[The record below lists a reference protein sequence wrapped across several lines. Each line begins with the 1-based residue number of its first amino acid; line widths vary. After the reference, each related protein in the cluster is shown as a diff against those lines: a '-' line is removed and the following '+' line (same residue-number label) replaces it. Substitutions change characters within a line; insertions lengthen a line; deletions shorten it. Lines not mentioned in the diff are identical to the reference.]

1 MHFKGGR
8 REIQFQFNILLDY
21 ISWLQNEMPK
31 IFREVNELEYWGS
44 WAYFKFSFQLVN
56 YHITMVGINHDYFE
70 CYIPSAVQE
79 FNKRIYL
86 NELI

>member
-1 MHFKGGR
+1 MNYQYNKYLKF
-8 REIQFQFNILLDY
+8 
-21 ISWLQNEMPK
+21 ISEPQMNEMPK

-70 CYIPSAVQE
+70 CYIPSAV
-79 FNKRIYL
+79 
-86 NELI
+86 